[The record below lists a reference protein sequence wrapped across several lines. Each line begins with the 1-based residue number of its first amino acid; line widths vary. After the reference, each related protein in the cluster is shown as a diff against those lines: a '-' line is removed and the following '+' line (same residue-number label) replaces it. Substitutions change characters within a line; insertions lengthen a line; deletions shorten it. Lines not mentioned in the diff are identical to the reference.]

1 MNAIAFTANNISTAV
16 MQTYTKNGFNITIST
31 PDLSETERQKSDI
44 LIKSK
49 LTDLLNRS
57 KQ

>member
-1 MNAIAFTANNISTAV
+1 MNAGALTANNTVTAV
-16 MQTYTKNGFNITIST
+16 MQSYTKNGFNITIST

-44 LIKSK
+44 IIKGK

-57 KQ
+57 KK